1 MKAMQPFFTPDG
13 AAVVFA
19 AAKSPTELPALH
31 IVELSGASHVPQRI
45 SEPGLEI
52 TSAVIATP

>member
-1 MKAMQPFFTPDG
+1 MQPFFTPDG